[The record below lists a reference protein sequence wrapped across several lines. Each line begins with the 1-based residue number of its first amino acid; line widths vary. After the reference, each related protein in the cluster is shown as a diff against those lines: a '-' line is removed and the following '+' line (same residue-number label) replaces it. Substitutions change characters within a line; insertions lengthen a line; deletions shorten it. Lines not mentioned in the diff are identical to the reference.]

1 MILTSKEARELLE
14 TERKNAKDDRWIE
27 HSICV
32 GDSAGILAKA
42 LNEKGYNID
51 VDKAIT
57 LGYVHDIGKYT
68 GESHGH
74 VMRGYEYLKNKGYDE
89 EYANICLTHS
99 YLNNDILCT
108 AGGVPDKEKN
118 PFLTDFIEK
127 HEYTIEEKI
136 INLFDLMCTT
146 KTLTMDKRLI
156 DIVLR
161 KGVFFNTQY
170 HVKETYKLKEYFDN
184 LLGYNLYDLFP
195 EIKENVIKYY
205 VMCNKLKNV
214 IRTGWK
220 TWNVERER
228 VESVAEHIFG
238 VQMLAIAMKS
248 EYEYDIDIMKVIFML
263 AVHELGEI
271 VIGDLTMFEIS
282 KEEKAKREKEAVHK
296 ILCGLLDGKEIEN
309 LFTEF
314 NSHSTKEAMFAY
326 QCDKLEC
333 DLQSKL
339 YDEEGCVDLNKQEG
353 NDLLENELVKK
364 LLSEEKSWSR
374 MWLRFGQTVYPYDD
388 NFKNVSKHALNNNIS
403 KKGLNK

>member
-1 MILTSKEARELLE
+1 MKLTSKEARELLE
-14 TERKNAKDDRWIE
+14 IERKNAKDDRWIE

-42 LNEKGYNID
+42 LKEKGYNVD

-127 HEYTIEEKI
+127 YEYTLEEKL

-146 KTLTMDKRLI
+146 KILTIDKRLI

-195 EIKENVIKYY
+195 EIKEN
-205 VMCNKLKNV
+205 L
-214 IRTGWK
+214 
-220 TWNVERER
+220 
-228 VESVAEHIFG
+228 
-238 VQMLAIAMKS
+238 
-248 EYEYDIDIMKVIFML
+248 
-263 AVHELGEI
+263 
-271 VIGDLTMFEIS
+271 
-282 KEEKAKREKEAVHK
+282 
-296 ILCGLLDGKEIEN
+296 
-309 LFTEF
+309 
-314 NSHSTKEAMFAY
+314 
-326 QCDKLEC
+326 
-333 DLQSKL
+333 
-339 YDEEGCVDLNKQEG
+339 
-353 NDLLENELVKK
+353 
-364 LLSEEKSWSR
+364 
-374 MWLRFGQTVYPYDD
+374 
-388 NFKNVSKHALNNNIS
+388 
-403 KKGLNK
+403 